1 MELTKGKKSI
11 NTGLPLWFASKWTN
25 QRGEPFYKFV
35 FSDIFRPTVRVTK
48 DTPTT
53 FAELTTEEIAKA
65 RREKART
72 GRVKQFKDSNKK

>member
-1 MELTKGKKSI
+1 MWRYL
-11 NTGLPLWFASKWTN
+11 
-25 QRGEPFYKFV
+25 
-35 FSDIFRPTVRVTK
+35 SDIYRPTVRVTN

-65 RREKART
+65 RREKAKT